1 MLLGLGAA
9 LGAAVV
15 FGIAAILQAVG
26 SRKVPTGSEL
36 DPRQFG
42 GFVVALLKQP
52 AFLGALVLQLAG
64 FGLHFVALRLL
75 PLYLAQAGIAVSL
88 VVTALLATRWMS
100 DRLSVIEWA
109 AVVAVCAGLGLLAVS
124 AGDAGESARHDGLM
138 IGVIVGLIAIAVLAG
153 LASRSQH
160 TSATTVLGVLA
171 GLGYAGVAVSVRLLD
186 DSSIGALLQSPTT
199 YTLPVSAALAFLL
212 YSLALQRGSVT
223 LATTP
228 MIALQTIAPSAIG
241 VLVLGD
247 AVREGWYAG
256 ALGGFAV
263 TAVGALILV
272 RFESVKDE
280 AGVTQDASEPA
291 TSTAARP
298 EGPGPR

>member
-1 MLLGLGAA
+1 
-9 LGAAVV
+9 VV
-15 FGIAAILQAVG
+15 FGIASILQAVG

-36 DPRQFG
+36 DPRRLG
-42 GFVVALLKQP
+42 GFVTALLRQP

-88 VVTALLATRWMS
+88 VVTALLATRLMS
-100 DRLSVIEWA
+100 DQLSAIEWS
-109 AVVAVCAGLGLLAVS
+109 AVVAVCVGLGLLAVS
-124 AGDAGESARHDGLM
+124 AGDAGKSASHHGLTV
-138 IGVIVGLIAIAVLAG
+138 GLIVGLITIAVLGG

-160 TSATTVLGVLA
+160 ASATALLGMLA
-171 GLGYAGVAVSVRLLD
+171 GLGYAGVAISARLLD
-186 DSSIGALLQSPTT
+186 DSSISALFHSPTT
-199 YTLPVSAALAFLL
+199 YTLPVSGALAFIL

-228 MIALQTIAPSAIG
+228 MIALQTITPAVVG
-241 VLVLGD
+241 VLVLDD
-247 AVREGWYAG
+247 AVRDGWYAG

-263 TAVGALILV
+263 TAIGALILV

-280 AGVTQDASEPA
+280 GPSEPA

-298 EGPGPR
+298 EGPDQR